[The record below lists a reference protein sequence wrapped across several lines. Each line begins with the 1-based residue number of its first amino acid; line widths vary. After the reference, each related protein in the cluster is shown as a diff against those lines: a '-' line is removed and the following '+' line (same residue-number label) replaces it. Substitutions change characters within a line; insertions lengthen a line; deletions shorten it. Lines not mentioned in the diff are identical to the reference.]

1 MRPVKLYFRQKVL
14 VNLIQRAYNKNT
26 KGGRVGRTG
35 GKQMLDEKDLKAIK
49 EMITEIVTKSEE
61 MLLDEMD
68 RYDRKN
74 ERKFA
79 ALQKDMD
86 ELKGIYRMI
95 KSENETTNILLK
107 TLENHEKRISSLEGQ
122 IA

>member
-1 MRPVKLYFRQKVL
+1 
-14 VNLIQRAYNKNT
+14 
-26 KGGRVGRTG
+26 
-35 GKQMLDEKDLKAIK
+35 MLDEKDLKAIK
-49 EMITEIVTKSEE
+49 EMVSEIVTEVVTKSEE

-95 KSENETTNILLK
+95 KSENDTTNILLR
-107 TLENHEKRISSLEGQ
+107 TLENHEKRISDLEGQ